1 MTFIMSEKN
10 LYKPETDP
18 GKAPLD
24 RRQAGPRTQRAA
36 GALAV
41 KGVQRAQ
48 ELGKAAVKGAKKK

>member
-1 MTFIMSEKN
+1 MSEKN